1 MSNFKLSERLIELMT
16 LQNLNN
22 EALGSVLNVSGK
34 TIGRWKKGLYSIKL
48 SNALKLA
55 NYFNCSLDFLTG
67 RSENMLDFTPKPCPP
82 FYEHF
87 RAFLSHKKI
96 SRNKINRETNIK
108 SSHFVDWKNG
118 SDPNIISLIELADYL
133 DITLDTLVGRENS

>member
-1 MSNFKLSERLIELMT
+1 MSNLKLSERLIELMT

-22 EALGSVLNVSGK
+22 EALGEALNINDK
-34 TIGRWKKGLYSIKL
+34 TVGRWKNGTSSIKL

-55 NYFNCSLDFLTG
+55 DYFNCSLDFLTG

-82 FYEHF
+82 FYEHL
-87 RAFLSHKKI
+87 LSVLSNQKI

-133 DITLDTLVGRENS
+133 DITLDTLVGREN